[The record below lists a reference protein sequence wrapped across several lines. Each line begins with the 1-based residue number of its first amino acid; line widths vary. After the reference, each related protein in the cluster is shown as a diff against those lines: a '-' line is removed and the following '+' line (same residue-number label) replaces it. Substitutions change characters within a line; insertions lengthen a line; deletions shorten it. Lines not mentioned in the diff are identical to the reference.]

1 MRARLVLALAGV
13 AATLAACGP
22 PEAGKPVSIAELC
35 NQPDGSRVRLDGWLR
50 YRRGLL
56 SFCSETNG
64 QATSC
69 DLALY
74 ADEARP
80 QDFNVMGPP
89 RTGPEPLQAR
99 LTVKVGGGAGK
110 MEDLPERFQTSDVKL
125 HLDGGKLATDG
136 DRVLIDGKLAVIP
149 PLPGKESEPR
159 TCFVYVDWAQAITD
173 N

>member
-1 MRARLVLALAGV
+1 MRLVLFVLAA

-22 PEAGKPVSIAELC
+22 PDPGKPVSIAELC

-50 YRRGLL
+50 YRRGLM

-64 QATSC
+64 KATSC

-74 ADEARP
+74 ADATQP
-80 QDFNVMGPP
+80 HDFNVLGPP

-99 LTVKVGGGAGK
+99 LTVGVGDLAGRMK
-110 MEDLPERFQTSDVKL
+110 DLPDRFKASDVKL
-125 HLDGGKLATDG
+125 NLEGGGTATDG

-149 PLPGKESEPR
+149 QSPGTENEPKQ
-159 TCFVYVDWAQAITD
+159 CFVYVDWAQKPAG
-173 N
+173 